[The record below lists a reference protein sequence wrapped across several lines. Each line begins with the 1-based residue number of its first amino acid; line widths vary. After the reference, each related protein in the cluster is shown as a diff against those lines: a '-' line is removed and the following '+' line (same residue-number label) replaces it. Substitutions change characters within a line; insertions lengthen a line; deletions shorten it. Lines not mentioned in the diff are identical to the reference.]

1 MALNAL
7 SPWNKGLKLRAWHAL
22 RAHPARISSYLLL
35 DVCGLC
41 ISERQCLLRGLAWH
55 RLELRIAEGKAQQGD
70 WEPINK
76 EDSCNVRAWQ
86 QLEEG
91 SKAVRQQEHPHRRQ
105 DGAKGDLH
113 NRPIRIPQ
121 DSGDCAHQ
129 SRLAGT

>member
-1 MALNAL
+1 MIIMKRKAF
-7 SPWNKGLKLRAWHAL
+7 R
-22 RAHPARISSYLLL
+22 LLL
-35 DVCGLC
+35 SFVLFTLFC
-41 ISERQCLLRGLAWH
+41 
-55 RLELRIAEGKAQQGD
+55 KAQQGD